1 MKKKA
6 FILMLILA
14 VFSTMVLTACGGSK
28 SLEQYVAD
36 NPEMQ
41 KSIDSAKE
49 GSNVEI
55 KIEGNEITYIFDL
68 SKMDGYSEDIVKD
81 EEVISSLETSLI
93 SSAPTFGGISKQLE
107 EQTKV
112 KGITTTVNYTWEDEV
127 LITKSFTSADAVEDA
142 AE

>member
-1 MKKKA
+1 
-6 FILMLILA
+6 MLILA

-41 KSIDSAKE
+41 ESIDSAKE

-55 KIEGNEITYIFDL
+55 KIEDNEITYIFDL

>member
-1 MKKKA
+1 
-6 FILMLILA
+6 MLILA

-41 KSIDSAKE
+41 ESIDSAKE

-93 SSAPTFGGISKQLE
+93 SSGPTFGGISKQLE

-127 LITKSFTSADAVEDA
+127 LITKSFTSADAVEDD

>member
-1 MKKKA
+1 MTNKEKKIGAVKFVA
-6 FILMLILA
+6 FILKEIINSKMPAGFIANIL
-14 VFSTMVLTACGGSK
+14 
-28 SLEQYVAD
+28 
-36 NPEMQ
+36 N
-41 KSIDSAKE
+41 E
-49 GSNVEI
+49 GLSEGTDYLSGQ
-55 KIEGNEITYIFDL
+55 IEGNEITYIFDL

-127 LITKSFTSADAVEDA
+127 LITKSFTSADAIEDT

>member
-41 KSIDSAKE
+41 ESIDSAKE

-93 SSAPTFGGISKQLE
+93 SSGPTFGGISKQLE

-127 LITKSFTSADAVEDA
+127 LITKSFTSADAVEDP

>member
-41 KSIDSAKE
+41 ESIDSAKE

-93 SSAPTFGGISKQLE
+93 SSGPTFGGISKQLE

-127 LITKSFTSADAVEDA
+127 LITKSFTSADAIEDT

>member
-1 MKKKA
+1 
-6 FILMLILA
+6 MLILA
-14 VFSTMVLTACGGSK
+14 VFSTMILTACGGSK

-41 KSIDSAKE
+41 ESIDSAKE

>member
-1 MKKKA
+1 
-6 FILMLILA
+6 MLILA

-41 KSIDSAKE
+41 ESIDSAKE

>member
-1 MKKKA
+1 
-6 FILMLILA
+6 MLILA

-93 SSAPTFGGISKQLE
+93 SSGPTFGGISKQLE

-127 LITKSFTSADAVEDA
+127 LITKSFTSADPVEDP

>member
-1 MKKKA
+1 
-6 FILMLILA
+6 MLILA

-81 EEVISSLETSLI
+81 EEVIT
-93 SSAPTFGGISKQLE
+93 
-107 EQTKV
+107 
-112 KGITTTVNYTWEDEV
+112 
-127 LITKSFTSADAVEDA
+127 
-142 AE
+142 

>member
-41 KSIDSAKE
+41 ESIDSAKE

-93 SSAPTFGGISKQLE
+93 SSGPTFGGISKQLE

>member
-1 MKKKA
+1 
-6 FILMLILA
+6 MLILA
-14 VFSTMVLTACGGSK
+14 VFSTMILTACGGSK

-41 KSIDSAKE
+41 ESIDSAKE

-93 SSAPTFGGISKQLE
+93 SSGPTFGGISKQLE

>member
-1 MKKKA
+1 
-6 FILMLILA
+6 MLILA

-41 KSIDSAKE
+41 ESIDSAKE

-68 SKMDGYSEDIVKD
+68 SKMDGLVPEIA
-81 EEVISSLETSLI
+81 L
-93 SSAPTFGGISKQLE
+93 SKQLE

-127 LITKSFTSADAVEDA
+127 LITKSFTSADAVEDP

>member
-1 MKKKA
+1 
-6 FILMLILA
+6 MLILA

-41 KSIDSAKE
+41 ESIDSAKE

-93 SSAPTFGGISKQLE
+93 SSGPTFGGISKQLE

-127 LITKSFTSADAVEDA
+127 LITKSFTSADAVEDT

>member
-1 MKKKA
+1 
-6 FILMLILA
+6 MLILA

-41 KSIDSAKE
+41 ESIDSAKE

-93 SSAPTFGGISKQLE
+93 SSGPTFGGISKQLE

-127 LITKSFTSADAVEDA
+127 LITKSFTSADAVEDP

>member
-41 KSIDSAKE
+41 ESIDSAKE

-93 SSAPTFGGISKQLE
+93 SSGPTFGGISKQLE

-127 LITKSFTSADAVEDA
+127 LITKSFTSADAVEDT

>member
-14 VFSTMVLTACGGSK
+14 VFSTLIFTACGGSK
-28 SLEQYVAD
+28 TLEQYVAD
-36 NPEMQ
+36 NDEMQ
-41 KSIDSAKE
+41 KSIDDAKE

-68 SKMDGYSEDIVKD
+68 SKMDGYTEEAVKD

-93 SSAPTFGGISKQLE
+93 SSGPTFGGISKQLE

-127 LITKSFTSADAVEDA
+127 LITKSFTSADAIEDT

>member
-1 MKKKA
+1 
-6 FILMLILA
+6 MLILA

-41 KSIDSAKE
+41 ESIDSAKE

-127 LITKSFTSADAVEDA
+127 LITKSFTSADAIEDT

>member
-14 VFSTMVLTACGGSK
+14 VFSTMILTACGGSK

-41 KSIDSAKE
+41 ESIDSAKE

-93 SSAPTFGGISKQLE
+93 SSGPTFGGISKQLE

>member
-1 MKKKA
+1 
-6 FILMLILA
+6 MLILA

-55 KIEGNEITYIFDL
+55 KIEDNEITYIFDL

>member
-1 MKKKA
+1 
-6 FILMLILA
+6 MLILA

-41 KSIDSAKE
+41 ESIDSAKE

-127 LITKSFTSADAVEDA
+127 LITKSFTSADAVEDT

>member
-1 MKKKA
+1 MKKKTLL
-6 FILMLILA
+6 LMLILA

-41 KSIDSAKE
+41 ESIDSAKE

-93 SSAPTFGGISKQLE
+93 SSGPTFGGISKQLE

-127 LITKSFTSADAVEDA
+127 LITKSFTSADAVEDT

>member
-1 MKKKA
+1 MKKKTLL
-6 FILMLILA
+6 LMLILA
-14 VFSTMVLTACGGSK
+14 VFSTMIFTACGGSK

-41 KSIDSAKE
+41 ESIDSAKE

-93 SSAPTFGGISKQLE
+93 SSGPTFGGISKQLE

-127 LITKSFTSADAVEDA
+127 LITKSFTSADAIEDT

>member
-1 MKKKA
+1 
-6 FILMLILA
+6 MLILA

-41 KSIDSAKE
+41 ESIDSAKE

-93 SSAPTFGGISKQLE
+93 SSGPTFGGISKQLE

>member
-1 MKKKA
+1 
-6 FILMLILA
+6 MLILA

-41 KSIDSAKE
+41 ESIDSAKE

-93 SSAPTFGGISKQLE
+93 SSGPTFGGISKQLE

-127 LITKSFTSADAVEDA
+127 LITKSFTSADAVEDS

>member
-1 MKKKA
+1 
-6 FILMLILA
+6 MLILA
-14 VFSTMVLTACGGSK
+14 VFSTRVLTACGGSK

-41 KSIDSAKE
+41 ESIDSAKE

-93 SSAPTFGGISKQLE
+93 SSGPTFGGISKQLE

-127 LITKSFTSADAVEDA
+127 LITKSFTSADAVEDP

>member
-1 MKKKA
+1 
-6 FILMLILA
+6 MLILA

-41 KSIDSAKE
+41 ESIDSAKE

-127 LITKSFTSADAVEDA
+127 LITKSFTSADAVEDP

>member
-1 MKKKA
+1 
-6 FILMLILA
+6 MLILA

-41 KSIDSAKE
+41 ESIDSAKE

-93 SSAPTFGGISKQLE
+93 SSSPTFGGISKQLE

-127 LITKSFTSADAVEDA
+127 LITKSFTSADAVEDT

>member
-41 KSIDSAKE
+41 ESIDSAKE

>member
-1 MKKKA
+1 
-6 FILMLILA
+6 MLILA

>member
-1 MKKKA
+1 
-6 FILMLILA
+6 MLILA
-14 VFSTMVLTACGGSK
+14 VFSTMIFTACGGSK

-41 KSIDSAKE
+41 ESIDSAKE

-68 SKMDGYSEDIVKD
+68 SKMDGYTEEMVKD
-81 EEVISSLETSLI
+81 EEVISSLETTLI
-93 SSAPTFGGISKQLE
+93 SSGPTFGGISKQLE

-127 LITKSFTSADAVEDA
+127 LITKSFTSADAVEDT

>member
-1 MKKKA
+1 
-6 FILMLILA
+6 MLILA
-14 VFSTMVLTACGGSK
+14 DFSTMILTACGGSK

-41 KSIDSAKE
+41 ESIDSAKE

-93 SSAPTFGGISKQLE
+93 SSGPTFGGISKQLE

-127 LITKSFTSADAVEDA
+127 LITKSFTSADAVEDP

>member
-1 MKKKA
+1 
-6 FILMLILA
+6 MLILA

-93 SSAPTFGGISKQLE
+93 SSGPTFGGISKQLE

-127 LITKSFTSADAVEDA
+127 LITKSFTSADAIEDT

>member
-1 MKKKA
+1 
-6 FILMLILA
+6 MLILA
-14 VFSTMVLTACGGSK
+14 VFSTMILTACGGSK

-93 SSAPTFGGISKQLE
+93 SSGPTFGGISKQLE

>member
-1 MKKKA
+1 
-6 FILMLILA
+6 MLILA

-41 KSIDSAKE
+41 ESIDSAKE

-93 SSAPTFGGISKQLE
+93 SSGPTFGGISKQLE

-127 LITKSFTSADAVEDA
+127 LITKSFTSADAIEDTT
-142 AE
+142 E

>member
-1 MKKKA
+1 
-6 FILMLILA
+6 MLILA

-41 KSIDSAKE
+41 ESIDSAKE

-93 SSAPTFGGISKQLE
+93 SSGPTFGGISKQLE

-127 LITKSFTSADAVEDA
+127 LITKSFTSADAIEGT

>member
-1 MKKKA
+1 MKKKTLL
-6 FILMLILA
+6 LMLILA

-41 KSIDSAKE
+41 ESIDSAKE

-93 SSAPTFGGISKQLE
+93 SSGPTFGGISKQLE

-127 LITKSFTSADAVEDA
+127 LITKSFTSADAIEDT

>member
-1 MKKKA
+1 
-6 FILMLILA
+6 MLILA
-14 VFSTMVLTACGGSK
+14 VFSTMIFTACGGSK

-93 SSAPTFGGISKQLE
+93 SSGPTFGGISKQLE

-127 LITKSFTSADAVEDA
+127 LITKSFTSADAIEDT